1 MSRPSHPHLPHPGT
15 EFYEEQVVLPAT
27 ADATGPSAVEA
38 PGVDIP
44 AGIATDIAP
53 DTATDIA
60 AIRQGV
66 LKRLVLRF
74 SVLGLIGMVIVS
86 FWVIIAFIGPSI
98 APYQAGAISSPDV
111 FEPSSR
117 AFLLGT
123 DYLGR
128 DMLSR
133 ILYGTRYT
141 VGLAFVAAVLA
152 STIGTG
158 FGLVAAVSGRWVD
171 EILSRVFDALI
182 SIPSKVLALVVIAAF
197 GSSIPMLTGVAA
209 LTYIPGAF
217 RISRSLAV
225 NLMTLEYVQVA
236 RARGEG
242 LFYIA
247 RKEVLPNMAHPM
259 LADFGLRFVFIVL
272 LLSGLSF
279 LGLGVQPP
287 NADWGS
293 LVRENIGGLSEG
305 SLAVLMPAVAIGT
318 LTIGVNLFIDNLRRR
333 RARAQGGTQ

>member
-1 MSRPSHPHLPHPGT
+1 MNRPAHPPLPHAGT
-15 EFYEEQVVLPAT
+15 EIYEEL
-27 ADATGPSAVEA
+27 SA
-38 PGVDIP
+38 
-44 AGIATDIAP
+44 DIAP
-53 DTATDIA
+53 ADVPATPQHFF
-60 AIRQGV
+60 R
-66 LKRLVLRF
+66 RLLRRF
-74 SVLGLIGMVIVS
+74 SLLGFIGLVIVV
-86 FWVIIAFIGPSI
+86 FWIAIAFIGPFI
-98 APYQAGAISSPDV
+98 APYKDGALSSVDV
-111 FEPSSR
+111 FGPSSR

-141 VGLAFVAAVLA
+141 VGLAFMAAVLA
-152 STIGTG
+152 SVIGTS
-158 FGLVAAVSGRWVD
+158 FGLLAAVSGRRLD
-171 EILSRVFDALI
+171 EILSRLFDALI

-209 LTYIPGAF
+209 LAYIPGAF

-247 RKEVLPNMAHPM
+247 RKEVMPNMIHPM

-305 SLAVLMPAVAIGT
+305 SLAVLMPAVAIAT

-333 RARAQGGTQ
+333 AGRGQGGA